1 MASNTENRQNEYWRA
16 REEEALR
23 QRITDE
29 VEYQRRIDQI
39 YADMLESCQ
48 SEIDRFYRKY
58 AEEESISLAEAKKR
72 VSRLDIE
79 AYERKA
85 ERYVKEKNFSKEANA
100 EMRLYNATMKIN
112 RLEMLKA
119 NIGLELISGH
129 DELEK
134 FMEKILQGRTED
146 ELKRQAGI
154 LGDTIRNN
162 AKTAHSIVN
171 ASFHNAS
178 FSERIWMY
186 QDLLKADLAKLLQSG
201 MIQGKNPR
209 VLARELESKF
219 GSSRSDAERL
229 MRTELARVQT
239 DAQRQ
244 SFENMGFDEYT
255 FHANSNCCDACQAL
269 NGKHFKVKDMMPGEN
284 AAPIHPG
291 CRCSCSAYEDSD
303 EYEAWLDYLSKG
315 GTAEEWNAMK
325 AGKGGKGTKAK
336 AKSSSKAKSDKEN
349 VAQKATKTPAKSDK
363 IELTKDSF
371 SSPFT
376 DKKEWKNTEKF
387 IEYINGVDGA
397 DQNLLKLY
405 NSIGKIEKFKD
416 HGIKFSIAHGKN
428 HAVRQSWNA
437 ISGKV
442 VEVKLTIPKLKGNNI
457 AGQINTMVHE
467 NMHLIDLMLRKY
479 PAKAG
484 SFFAASNSKFSKA
497 FTAIDDSM
505 GKDMDKLFKDFKDEY
520 NSIREKYRAELK
532 AGHAELEKQYLPNG
546 IWGLGADYSGYK
558 KAYNKLIREN
568 EEARDYECRNIMG
581 GGVNALQDIY
591 DALSGG
597 RYRDNGTVLYGHGS
611 KYYRS
616 TDSRIDETIANYAS
630 LSLTRPDLVEML
642 RKDKPELVK
651 ALDELVIDMGRKVDE
666 FDR

>member
-1 MASNTENRQNEYWRA
+1 MASDKETKQNEYWRA

-29 VEYQRRIDQI
+29 AEYQRRIDQI

-154 LGDTIRNN
+154 LGDTIRDN
-162 AKTAHSIVN
+162 AKAAHSIVN
-171 ASFHNAS
+171 ASFHNAT
-178 FSERIWMY
+178 FSDRIWMY

-219 GSSRSDAERL
+219 GASRYNAERL

-239 DAQRQ
+239 DAQKL
-244 SFENMGFDEYT
+244 SFEKMGFEEYT

-269 NGKHFKVKDMMPGEN
+269 NGKHFKIKDMMPGEN
-284 AAPIHPG
+284 AAPLHPG

-303 EYEAWLDYLSKG
+303 EYEAWLDFLANG
-315 GTAEEWNAMK
+315 GTTEQWKMRNDKAYQAQIKARREAYKKRMEQNGSIKGIDSCKTTQDVEKLMK
-325 AGKGGKGTKAK
+325 GKGWFNVSRLENGKIFDTNKMISLAGVDLEC
-336 AKSSSKAKSDKEN
+336 AKSIYKS
-349 VAQKATKTPAKSDK
+349 
-363 IELTKDSF
+363 
-371 SSPFT
+371 
-376 DKKEWKNTEKF
+376 
-387 IEYINGVDGA
+387 Y
-397 DQNLLKLY
+397 
-405 NSIGKIEKFKD
+405 
-416 HGIKFSIAHGKN
+416 
-428 HAVRQSWNA
+428 
-437 ISGKV
+437 
-442 VEVKLTIPKLKGNNI
+442 
-457 AGQINTMVHE
+457 
-467 NMHLIDLMLRKY
+467 
-479 PAKAG
+479 
-484 SFFAASNSKFSKA
+484 
-497 FTAIDDSM
+497 
-505 GKDMDKLFKDFKDEY
+505 DKLFSKYPKMIGKLSSV
-520 NSIREKYRAELK
+520 NSDVLKVGTIAQCNVGFGLGPITVNKRYYRDANTLRYFHQDAVNNAFAPAGTTWHSYMMHEI
-532 AGHAELEKQYLPNG
+532 GHAVD
-546 IWGLGADYSGYK
+546 DYFTNTLQLAGMKNSKIPKDVSSAMRPKVMRACNMKISDIGTEVSGYATKNHHEWFAECFAEYMDSENPRAVATEFGKQLEELMK
-558 KAYNKLIREN
+558 K
-568 EEARDYECRNIMG
+568 
-581 GGVNALQDIY
+581 
-591 DALSGG
+591 
-597 RYRDNGTVLYGHGS
+597 
-611 KYYRS
+611 
-616 TDSRIDETIANYAS
+616 
-630 LSLTRPDLVEML
+630 VE
-642 RKDKPELVK
+642 
-651 ALDELVIDMGRKVDE
+651 
-666 FDR
+666 